1 MLPRLSVWSSRGGV
15 VFRLILLLIVGAF
28 IADCQDAERSVAPAA
43 GGPQLSLLAAQG
55 LKGTIAF
62 HSSRSG
68 DFDIYTMNADGTG
81 VTPLTNNAFPEF
93 DPIWSPDGKRL
104 AFGRYDGVDFEVVVI
119 NADGTGETLL
129 TTNDFVNDFPN
140 AWSPDG
146 KRLAFNSDRDG
157 NTDIFVMNADGTGI
171 TQLTSGDFV
180 DDDPVWSPDG
190 EQIAFHSTRDG
201 GDEDVFVINAD
212 GTGVIPLTTNDG
224 VADAVPSWRAR
235 PSGVALRGRIA
246 FN

>member
-1 MLPRLSVWSSRGGV
+1 MLHRLSVSSSRRGV

-81 VTPLTNNAFPEF
+81 VTQLTNNAFPEF

-119 NADGTGETLL
+119 NADGSGETLL
-129 TTNDFVNDFPN
+129 TPTISSTISQTHGRPT
-140 AWSPDG
+140 ASGWRSTATATATP
-146 KRLAFNSDRDG
+146 
-157 NTDIFVMNADGTGI
+157 
-171 TQLTSGDFV
+171 TST
-180 DDDPVWSPDG
+180 S
-190 EQIAFHSTRDG
+190 
-201 GDEDVFVINAD
+201 
-212 GTGVIPLTTNDG
+212 
-224 VADAVPSWRAR
+224 
-235 PSGVALRGRIA
+235 
-246 FN
+246 